1 MRGRL
6 LVIGCGRGHDVVAL
20 TALGA
25 EAHGLDI
32 SPTAIAEA
40 RRAHPDIPKER
51 WHIADLL
58 DLPEGLIGH
67 FDAVVEHTCLSGLPP
82 ALRHGYAKGVTELL
96 RPGGHIIGV
105 WFINPE
111 MDPGEEGPPF
121 ALPVLELDALFPS
134 PWQIVDDYTA
144 VNSFPGREDRE
155 RVRVLRKIS

>member
-58 DLPEGLIGH
+58 DLPEGLVPAAGEAV
-67 FDAVVEHTCLSGLPP
+67 DAFLARTIEDAKRRDDAAAVLRVSTVRQSLMRSANFSDKEIE
-82 ALRHGYAKGVTELL
+82 ALRA
-96 RPGGHIIGV
+96 
-105 WFINPE
+105 
-111 MDPGEEGPPF
+111 
-121 ALPVLELDALFPS
+121 
-134 PWQIVDDYTA
+134 
-144 VNSFPGREDRE
+144 
-155 RVRVLRKIS
+155 